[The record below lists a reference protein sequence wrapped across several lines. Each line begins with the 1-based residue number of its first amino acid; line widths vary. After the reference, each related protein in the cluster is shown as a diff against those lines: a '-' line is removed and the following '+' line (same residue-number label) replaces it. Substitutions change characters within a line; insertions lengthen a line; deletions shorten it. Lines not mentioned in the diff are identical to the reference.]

1 MFMSALGDRIKKIAL
16 EGIAVEWRRQGHEL
30 TGQAVRNMEAIEK
43 NISLGIRIEGYVPD
57 YMAYLN
63 AGVEAP
69 RIPYSP
75 GSGARHSKY
84 IEGLKEYAKKRM
96 GASDKEALGI
106 AFAIASKHKREGMP
120 TRGSARFSQTGKRT
134 GFMETALEALAPQ
147 IEEAIREELAIVWEN
162 EIEVMFK
169 STLGR

>member
-1 MFMSALGDRIKKIAL
+1 MSALGDRVKQIAL
-16 EGIAVEWRRQGHEL
+16 QGIAIEWRKQGHEL
-30 TGQAVRNMEAIEK
+30 SGQAVRNMDAIELP
-43 NISLGIRIEGYVPD
+43 ISLGIRIEGYLPD

-63 AGVEAP
+63 AGIPGP

-84 IEGLKEYAKKRM
+84 IEGLKQYAKARM
-96 GASDKEALGI
+96 NASDKEALGI

-120 TRGSARFSQTGKRT
+120 TRSSARFSQTGKRT
-134 GFMETALEALAPQ
+134 GFIEIALDALTPQ

-162 EIEVMFK
+162 EIETIFK
-169 STLGR
+169 SILNR